1 MIEKVK
7 ILYRAF
13 LPMILDDAIDTFL
26 SSIIGIRSP
35 NTVTWYANVL
45 NYLHEYFDGDTNI
58 KSIRLTD
65 LEKWRASLYN
75 RKVKYIGR
83 TTHPE
88 IEEHLS
94 PFTIYGVIKS
104 SKTFFKWLH
113 VRQYILDN
121 PALNL
126 EVPKKPGHTRFGIHQ
141 SDMEAMIKVAKPN
154 IRNLA
159 LILFVKDTGC
169 RRQGVASLKL
179 FELQLNHINSKMRY
193 RVPVHE
199 KGDRTRIV
207 FMRKRSLHALQ
218 MWLEIRPQFADPKE
232 DAVFVSVGGHTP
244 GHKLTPIGVTEIFR
258 EIARKAGVDKAFSP
272 HEWRHSFSRRLIAAG
287 ANLGQ
292 VSQLL
297 GHSDIRTTMDFYGSL
312 TVDQLQQAIDMQ
324 PEETIDFDY

>member
-7 ILYRAF
+7 ILVRAF
-13 LPMILDDAIDTFL
+13 LPMTLDDAIDTFL

-35 NTVTWYANVL
+35 NTVSWYANVL
-45 NYLHEYFDGDTNI
+45 NYLHEYFDGNTNI

-88 IEEHLS
+88 VEEHLS
-94 PFTIYGVIKS
+94 PFTIYGVVKS
-104 SKTFFKWLH
+104 AKTFFKWLQ
-113 VRQYILDN
+113 VRQYILES
-121 PALNL
+121 PAANL
-126 EVPKKPGHTRFGIHQ
+126 EIPKKPGHTRFGINPD
-141 SDMEAMIKVAKPN
+141 DMEKMIDTAKPN

-159 LILFVKDTGC
+159 LVLFVKDTGC

-179 FELQLNHINSKMRY
+179 SELQLNHPNSKLRY
-193 RVPVHE
+193 RVPVCE
-199 KGDRTRIV
+199 KGNKVRIV
-207 FMRKRSLHALQ
+207 FMRNRSLHALL
-218 MWLEIRPQFADPKE
+218 MWLEIRPQFAIPGE
-232 DAVFVSVGGHTP
+232 DAVFVSIGGHTP
-244 GHKLTPIGVTEIFR
+244 GRKLTPIGVTEIFR
-258 EIARKAGVDKAFSP
+258 EIARKAGVESAFSP

-312 TVDQLQQAIDMQ
+312 TVDQLQQAVDMQ